1 MLHTTSRLALDSL
14 SPVSDPTKAASTT
27 TQRLVLAA
35 LILLYGVYVIVTGTG
50 GLLVLPVGA
59 FLLLAAG
66 YLVYGWWTARDEK
79 QAG

>member
-1 MLHTTSRLALDSL
+1 MRHATTHAALDSL
-14 SPVSDPTKAASTT
+14 WIVSDPTQAASKA

-35 LILLYGVYVIVTGTG
+35 LILLYVVYVIVAGAG

-66 YLVYGWWTARDEK
+66 YLVYGWWSARAEK
-79 QAG
+79 PAG

>member
-1 MLHTTSRLALDSL
+1 VL
-14 SPVSDPTKAASTT
+14 VSDPTKAASKA

-35 LILLYGVYVIVTGTG
+35 LILLYGVYVVVAGTG

-66 YLVYGWWTARDEK
+66 YLVYGWWTARAEK
-79 QAG
+79 PVG